1 MSTAFGQS
9 KIAYVNTQ
17 VIIDTLPAK
26 DTAEMALANLAKQY
40 DESIRNLQMEIQG
53 KQKEYEAKSK
63 VELLKHNWNCYK
75 KATSVWFRNIK

>member
-1 MSTAFGQS
+1 MKNIILGISLLLFGMSTAFGQS

-40 DESIRNLQMEIQG
+40 DESIRNLQM
-53 KQKEYEAKSK
+53 
-63 VELLKHNWNCYK
+63 
-75 KATSVWFRNIK
+75 